1 MELCLFGDSLS
12 DQTKYELMKR
22 FDSEQGGGAGELG
35 QGEDAARVRG
45 GMRVRVFWAPASVD
59 RAWDGYYVVLKERLL
74 AYYQFLEAE
83 KGWGEEGGGEGGGG
97 EKGGEE
103 GGGGFGGA
111 SGYVGGMVHFVERVK
126 HAAIVGTQGFLWE
139 RERPGGGGGGGGGG
153 ESEEER
159 VVGSGRCG
167 EGPGDVRCGGK
178 RVRAEC
184 VDVLRLGTAAWH
196 HSLDRLGP
204 LFKPLWRLY
213 EGSIKA
219 LLRRY

>member
-1 MELCLFGDSLS
+1 
-12 DQTKYELMKR
+12 MKR
-22 FDSEQGGGAGELG
+22 FESEQGGGAGELG

-45 GMRVRVFWAPASVD
+45 GMRVRVFWAPESVD

-83 KGWGEEGGGEGGGG
+83 KGWEEEGGREQGGG
-97 EKGGEE
+97 EQ

-111 SGYVGGMVHFVERVK
+111 SGYVGGMVHFVERVQ
-126 HAAIVGTQGFLWE
+126 HAAIVGTQGFLWA
-139 RERPGGGGGGGGGG
+139 RPEGGGG
-153 ESEEER
+153 SEEER

-167 EGPGDVRCGGK
+167 GGAGDVRCGGK
-178 RVRAEC
+178 RVRADC

-204 LFKPLWRLY
+204 LFKPL
-213 EGSIKA
+213 
-219 LLRRY
+219 